1 VRIGP
6 QPGWRVEV
14 GAGRLRASADGQ
26 QPDRPDEQQPGGQ
39 QLDRQQPNGGKEGL
53 LRALCAAWW
62 PTGGGRVDVEAGDD
76 VTSVA
81 LTALG
86 LAE

>member
-1 VRIGP
+1 
-6 QPGWRVEV
+6 
-14 GAGRLRASADGQ
+14 
-26 QPDRPDEQQPGGQ
+26 
-39 QLDRQQPNGGKEGL
+39 LDRQQPNGGKEGL